1 MRLERMKYL
10 KTSKGIFLLCVMAL
24 CACSGGR
31 HWKVRVEMP
40 RAISFELERFQELV
54 VTDFHIKTERKDMD
68 LNKEMVEYLS
78 FEFGQNIAAPVST
91 KEIDMTSEDIFKDE
105 SFWRDL
111 PTEQDEAIILTGS
124 VDYKSEIRKALVD
137 EEKRQFEDPFPRQSG
152 LEERKFYTLF
162 FDLYMIDA
170 KTGEILYTRNFKQT
184 KHYANPNQTAYF
196 AFFDLITIVKD
207 KLFQAFLGEEL
218 LQERYLLSK

>member
-1 MRLERMKYL
+1 MRLGRMKYP
-10 KTSKGIFLLCVMAL
+10 KSSKGIFLLCVLAL
-24 CACSGGR
+24 SACSGSR

-40 RAISFELERFQELV
+40 RAISFELERFQELII
-54 VTDFHIKTERKDMD
+54 TDFHVKSERNDMD

-91 KEIDMTSEDIFKDE
+91 KEVNFPSEDIFEDE
-105 SFWRDL
+105 TFWRDI
-111 PTEQDEAIILTGS
+111 PTELEEAIILTGS

-152 LEERKFYTLF
+152 LEERKFFTLF
-162 FDLYMIDA
+162 FDLYMIEA
-170 KTGEILYTRNFKQT
+170 KTGKILYTRNFKQT
-184 KHYANPNQTAYF
+184 KHYSNPNQTAYF
-196 AFFDLITIVKD
+196 AFFDLIKLVKD

>member
-1 MRLERMKYL
+1 MRLEKMKYL
-10 KTSKGIFLLCVMAL
+10 KNSKVIFLLCMLVL

-54 VTDFHIKTERKDMD
+54 ITDFLIKSERKDMD
-68 LNKEMVEYLS
+68 INKEMVEYFS

-91 KEIDMTSEDIFKDE
+91 KEINFADEDIFEDE
-105 SFWRDL
+105 IFWKDL
-111 PTEQDEAIILTGS
+111 PTELEEAIILTGS
-124 VDYKSEIRKALVD
+124 VEYKSEIRKALVD
-137 EEKRQFEDPFPRQSG
+137 EEKRQFEDPFPQQSG
-152 LEERKFYTLF
+152 LEERKFYTLL

-170 KTGEILYTRNFKQT
+170 KTGKILYTRNFKQT
-184 KHYANPNQTAYF
+184 KHYINPNQTAYF
-196 AFFDLITIVKD
+196 AFFDLMLLVKN

>member
-1 MRLERMKYL
+1 MKYPKNIKPL
-10 KTSKGIFLLCVMAL
+10 VLLCVLAL

-40 RAISFELERFQELV
+40 RAISFELERFQELII
-54 VTDFHIKTERKDMD
+54 TDFLVKSERKDMD

-91 KEIDMTSEDIFKDE
+91 KDLELTNEGVFEDEAFWKEI
-105 SFWRDL
+105 
-111 PTEQDEAIILTGS
+111 PTELDEAIILTGS

-137 EEKRQFEDPFPRQSG
+137 EEKRQFEDPFPRHSG
-152 LEERKFYTLF
+152 IEERRFFTLF

-170 KTGEILYTRNFKQT
+170 KTGEVLYTRNFKQT
-184 KHYANPNQTAYF
+184 KHYLNPNQTAYF
-196 AFFDLITIVKD
+196 AFFDLIQIVKT

-218 LQERYLLSK
+218 LQERYLLSR

>member
-1 MRLERMKYL
+1 MRLERMNYL
-10 KTSKGIFLLCVMAL
+10 KNSKIILLFCVSAL
-24 CACSGGR
+24 FACSGGR

-54 VTDFHIKTERKDMD
+54 ITDFHIVKERRDMD

-78 FEFGQNIAAPVST
+78 FEFGQNIAVPVST
-91 KEIDMTSEDIFKDE
+91 KEIDLAREDIFEDE
-105 SFWRDL
+105 SYWKEL
-111 PTEQDEAIILTGS
+111 PTEKEEAIILTGS
-124 VDYKSEIRKALVD
+124 VEYTSEIRKALVD
-137 EEKRQFEDPFPRQSG
+137 EEKRQFENPFPRKSG
-152 LEERKFYTLF
+152 LEERRFYTLL

-170 KTGEILYTRNFKQT
+170 QTGKILYTRNFKQT
-184 KHYANPNQTAYF
+184 KHYTNPNQTAYF
-196 AFFDLITIVKD
+196 AFFDLIQIVKN

>member
-1 MRLERMKYL
+1 MKYL
-10 KTSKGIFLLCVMAL
+10 KNRKAILLLCVLAL

-40 RAISFELERFQELV
+40 RAISFELERFQELII
-54 VTDFHIKTERKDMD
+54 TDFLIKSERKDMD

-78 FEFGQNIAAPVST
+78 FEFGQNIVAPVSA
-91 KEIDMTSEDIFKDE
+91 KEIDLTTEDIFKDE
-105 SFWRDL
+105 TFWSAV
-111 PTEQDEAIILTGS
+111 PTELEEAIILTGS
-124 VDYKSEIRKALVD
+124 VEYKSEIRKALVD

-170 KTGEILYTRNFKQT
+170 KTGKILYTRNFKQT

-196 AFFDLITIVKD
+196 AFFDLIQLVKD
-207 KLFQAFLGEEL
+207 KLFQAFLGEEHP
-218 LQERYLLSK
+218 QQRYLLSK